1 MDIDNFDF
9 KPLTKGL
16 GFDKKTDASAT
27 PLTSKPAARSTPSDM
42 SFADPFGKS
51 DTIAEPLKRA
61 STRLDSILFEKPTLD
76 LSKNLDSK
84 QMGSSQLGGTQANKA
99 SSAPLFEKPLE
110 WNNNPPKTSRSI
122 AEMLNALPP
131 SIDFFDEEKA
141 VKQKEAKVYKPIGR
155 IDYTPALP
163 DISLPSDKAENY
175 LPANDQKADISL
187 DNTLEKAFPKVGFR
201 RPFFHQAVEVQP
213 QFTEIPVSFTSA
225 VLDGLVILGLTA
237 LLLVGLILITKI
249 DLIAVVLHSSAS
261 FDVWS
266 ELAAVFMGVYLLYY
280 MVARGFWG
288 STLGDWAFDIHL
300 GTAEERLKW
309 FYPYQVVLRMAV
321 LAVTGFIVFPIVSLI
336 MKKDAAESFSK
347 LRLYIKNY

>member
-1 MDIDNFDF
+1 MDLDNFDF

-16 GFDKKTDASAT
+16 GFDKKADESKTIPSQPTRESSASTAARVSTPASAPT
-27 PLTSKPAARSTPSDM
+27 KNMGTSH
-42 SFADPFGKS
+42 
-51 DTIAEPLKRA
+51 
-61 STRLDSILFEKPTLD
+61 LDSISFEKPNLD
-76 LSKNLDSK
+76 LSKKLDTAK
-84 QMGSSQLGGTQANKA
+84 INHTLE
-99 SSAPLFEKPLE
+99 APLFEKPLE

-122 AEMLNALPP
+122 AEMLNSLPP

-155 IDYTPALP
+155 IDYTPSLP
-163 DISLPSDKAENY
+163 EIGVPSDKAENY
-175 LPANDQKADISL
+175 VPANEERADISL

-213 QFTEIPVSFTSA
+213 QFTEISTSFTSA
-225 VLDGLVILGLTA
+225 ILDGLVILGLTA

-249 DLIAVVLHSSAS
+249 DLIAVVLHSRAS
-261 FDVWS
+261 LDVWS
-266 ELAAVFMGVYLLYY
+266 ELGAVFMGVYLLYY

-309 FYPYQVVLRMAV
+309 FYPYQVVFRMAV
-321 LAVTGFIVFPIVSLI
+321 IALTGFVLFPLLSLI
-336 MKKDAAESFSK
+336 MKKDMASTYSK

>member
-1 MDIDNFDF
+1 MDIDNFSF
-9 KPLTKGL
+9 KPLSKGL
-16 GFDKKTDASAT
+16 GFDKKADEAT
-27 PLTSKPAARSTPSDM
+27 TIPTKPTTAPATSK
-42 SFADPFGKS
+42 
-51 DTIAEPLKRA
+51 
-61 STRLDSILFEKPTLD
+61 
-76 LSKNLDSK
+76 
-84 QMGSSQLGGTQANKA
+84 
-99 SSAPLFEKPLE
+99 SSARVTASMDTDIASGKKLNAFQETLKSETPNLFEKPLD
-110 WNNNPPKTSRSI
+110 WNSGAPPKTSRSI
-122 AEMLNALPP
+122 AEMLNSLPP

-163 DISLPSDKAENY
+163 DISTPLDKAENFI
-175 LPANDQKADISL
+175 PVNEEKADITL

-225 VLDGLVILGLTA
+225 ILDALVITGLTA

-261 FDVWS
+261 FDVWG
-266 ELAAVFMGVYLLYY
+266 ELGAVFLGVYILYY

-300 GTAEERLKW
+300 GTPEERLKW
-309 FYPYQVVLRMAV
+309 YYPYQVVLRMAV
-321 LAVTGFIVFPIVSLI
+321 IAATGFIVFPLLSFFSD
-336 MKKDAAESFSK
+336 KDMAQSFSK